1 MLARVLQVAMPCLG
15 FLLREWDFR
24 ESSRQISTCT
34 GLLSLRAQPRNG
46 ATILEQNVGNV
57 LISNPVHAI
66 CKVTGGLSHTY
77 CAFHK
82 IILSE
87 FMLF

>member
-1 MLARVLQVAMPCLG
+1 MLARVLQVAMPCFG

-34 GLLSLRAQPRNG
+34 GLLSLRAQPRNR

-57 LISNPVHAI
+57 LISNPVHAV
-66 CKVTGGLSHTY
+66 CKVTGGLSDTY
-77 CAFHK
+77 RAFHT

-87 FMLF
+87 FTLL